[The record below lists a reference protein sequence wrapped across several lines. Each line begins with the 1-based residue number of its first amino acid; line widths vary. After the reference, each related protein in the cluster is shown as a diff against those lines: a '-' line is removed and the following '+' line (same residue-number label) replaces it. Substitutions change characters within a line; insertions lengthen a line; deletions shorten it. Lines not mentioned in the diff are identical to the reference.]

1 MTGKLNFR
9 AFLRDTRG
17 AALVEFAIL
26 APIIFALM
34 FGVLQVGFHMFAYN
48 AVRSVA
54 SDTARYTI
62 VEYQKDD
69 PITITQIE
77 NQAEAYAVN
86 APYELDGANLTATAT
101 KPVTDIAGTTKF
113 MLTLTYVP
121 ANMLG
126 FFNIGSPTIT
136 VTRPIYVAA

>member
-69 PITITQIE
+69 PVTTTQIE

>member
-1 MTGKLNFR
+1 MTWKLLR
-9 AFLRDTRG
+9 ALSRNVRG
-17 AALVEFAIL
+17 AALVEFALL

-62 VEYQKDD
+62 VEYQKQDKV
-69 PITITQIE
+69 TVTQIE
-77 NQAEAYAVN
+77 GQAVAFAVS
-86 APYELDGANLTATAT
+86 APYGLDNDNLDATVT
-101 KPVTDIAGTTKF
+101 QPVTDIAGTTKF

-126 FFNIGSPTIT
+126 FFGIGSPTIT
-136 VTRPIYVAA
+136 VTRPIYVAT

>member
-1 MTGKLNFR
+1 MTRMKLR
-9 AFLRDTRG
+9 ALLRDTHG

-26 APIIFALM
+26 APTIFALM

-62 VEYQKDD
+62 VEYQKRDLLS
-69 PITITQIE
+69 TTQIE
-77 NQAEAYAVN
+77 DKAVAYAVN
-86 APYELDGANLTATAT
+86 APYGLKASNLTATAT
-101 KPVTDIAGTTKF
+101 KPVTDIAGTTKI

-121 ANMLG
+121 PNMLG
-126 FFNIGSPTIT
+126 FFKIGSPTIT
-136 VTRPIYVAA
+136 VTRPVYVAI

>member
-9 AFLRDTRG
+9 AFLRDMRG

>member
-86 APYELDGANLTATAT
+86 APYDLDGAKLTATAT

>member
-1 MTGKLNFR
+1 MTSELNKR
-9 AFLRDTRG
+9 GLLRDTHG
-17 AALVEFAIL
+17 AALVEFALL
-26 APIIFALM
+26 APTIFALM

-62 VEYQKDD
+62 VEYQKGLA
-69 PITITQIE
+69 ITTNQIE

-86 APYELDGANLTATAT
+86 APYGLDGDNLTATAT
-101 KPVTDIAGTTKF
+101 KPVSDIAGTTKF

-121 ANMLG
+121 ANMLE

-136 VTRPIYVAA
+136 VTRPVYVAI

>member
-86 APYELDGANLTATAT
+86 APYELDGAKLTATAT

>member
-1 MTGKLNFR
+1 MTSNLSIR
-9 AFLRDTRG
+9 TLLRDTQG
-17 AALVEFAIL
+17 AALVEFALL
-26 APIIFALM
+26 APTIFALM

-48 AVRSVA
+48 AVRSIA

-62 VEYQKDD
+62 VEYQKGLK
-69 PITITQIE
+69 ITPSQIE
-77 NQAEAYAVN
+77 NQAEAYAAT
-86 APYELDGANLTATAT
+86 APYGLDIDNLTTTAT
-101 KPVTDIAGTTKF
+101 KPVTDIVGTTKF

-136 VTRPIYVAA
+136 VTRPVYVAI

>member
-1 MTGKLNFR
+1 MTFPS
-9 AFLRDTRG
+9 LRSLWRDMRG
-17 AALVEFAIL
+17 AALVEFALL
-26 APIIFALM
+26 APTIFALM

-62 VEYQKDD
+62 VEYQKQDLL
-69 PITITQIE
+69 TVTQIE
-77 NQAEAYAVN
+77 DRAFAYAVN
-86 APYELDGANLTATAT
+86 APYGLDPDNLTAIAT
-101 KPVTDIAGTTKF
+101 QPVSDIAGTTKF
-113 MLTLTYVP
+113 MLTITYVP

-136 VTRPIYVAA
+136 VTRPVYVAT

>member
-1 MTGKLNFR
+1 MTWKLLR
-9 AFLRDTRG
+9 ALSRNVRG
-17 AALVEFAIL
+17 AALVEFALL

-62 VEYQKDD
+62 VEYQKQDKV
-69 PITITQIE
+69 TVTQIE
-77 NQAEAYAVN
+77 GQAVAFAVN
-86 APYELDGANLTATAT
+86 APYGLDNDYLDATVT
-101 KPVTDIAGTTKF
+101 QPVTDIVGTTKF

-126 FFNIGSPTIT
+126 FFGIGSPTIT
-136 VTRPIYVAA
+136 VTRPIYVST